1 MRFLIGLLLMLITA
15 VPGVRAGA
23 AVFPVLDA
31 PAMYEGEAVRDNTA
45 VRVLLR
51 LKPDGL
57 FVLYEKW
64 LAGDNVRETSLT
76 GTWRQVADGALLE
89 LSNRNGFLLA
99 LNVGGS
105 GNLYLGK
112 SLVSAEYVT
121 LVLKPRE
128 ERLFPYRFMG
138 ILRFDDQEA
147 FLPSS
152 PVTGT
157 GSLEDSNTGIVY
169 QVRDIPDA
177 LQEQHGGRPLFV
189 EVEVRE
195 EPAIETLPVLHI
207 MRIISATE
215 TIPKT
220 LRKR

>member
-1 MRFLIGLLLMLITA
+1 MRFLICFMFALIAA

-31 PAMYEGEAVRDNTA
+31 PAMYGGEAARNDTA
-45 VRVLLR
+45 IRVLLR
-51 LKPDGL
+51 LKSDGL

-64 LAGDNVRETSLT
+64 LTEDNVQEVTLT
-76 GTWRQVADGALLE
+76 GSWRQVADGALLE

-112 SLVSAEYVT
+112 SLVSGEYVT
-121 LVLKPRE
+121 LVLKPQE
-128 ERLFPYRFMG
+128 ETLFPYRFMG
-138 ILRFDDQEA
+138 ILHFGGQKSLAGR
-147 FLPSS
+147 
-152 PVTGT
+152 
-157 GSLEDSNTGIVY
+157 GSGVLEDSNTGIVY
-169 QVRDIPDA
+169 QVRGIPDA
-177 LQEQHGGRPLFV
+177 LQERHRGKPLFV
-189 EVEVRE
+189 EVQVRE
-195 EPAIETLPVLHI
+195 DPASETLPVLNI
-207 MRIISATE
+207 TRIISATE